1 MKRNKVSY
9 IIFTILILLFFIFFK
24 GTTVYALDSTE
35 DYLDDFDYSDIQKV
49 IDDVIDEDNQFNF
62 SDYVNRLVTG
72 EEDFSIS
79 NVMNQIKVSVVSEIK
94 ANFNI
99 IIQLIGIAVVAA
111 IFTNFS
117 NVFQNNQVAETGF
130 YITYLL
136 LFTMITASFYAIS
149 VIASRTLSGLL
160 TFMKA
165 LLPTYFLSITFAA
178 GTKTSLVFYESTLF
192 LITLVDVILLKL
204 LLPMVNIYLIVNLA
218 NNLTKEDLLSKLADL
233 LEFIITSTLKSLL
246 ALVVGFNT
254 IQGLIVPVTDN
265 IKNSLLLKASTAIP
279 GIGNSLEA
287 VSKTVF
293 GAGILVKNA
302 IGVAGLIIVIV
313 ICAVPII
320 KLVIIT
326 VIYKIG
332 VAVVQPI
339 SDKRILNCIT
349 ATSQSSKMLLHIVLV
364 GAILFILT
372 ITIILASTNFR
383 LFQ

>member
-313 ICAVPII
+313 ICAVPVI